1 MNELLLSVHV
11 CYYSCQEYP
20 CLRRHLI
27 FRLNN
32 NVFFT
37 SDLII
42 LPQETASDFV
52 MHSQLFLGGGVG
64 ECVLSYC
71 LTTAY
76 SC

>member
-1 MNELLLSVHV
+1 MNC
-11 CYYSCQEYP
+11 CYQSMFAIRVVRNIP
-20 CLRRHLI
+20 VSDVTL
-27 FRLNN
+27 FNN

>member
-1 MNELLLSVHV
+1 MNC
-11 CYYSCQEYP
+11 CYQSMFAIRVVRNIP
-20 CLRRHLI
+20 VSDV
-27 FRLNN
+27 RLNN

-42 LPQETASDFV
+42 LSQETASDFV